1 MAEEIG
7 ESSIAAQHAT
17 SPLRNVDD
25 DKTLIRGCEMLGEC
39 GDNRKDG
46 DRENEIEE
54 GVATRERG
62 VGEYRSSMAGE
73 ILLLRIWRE
82 GNKYWE
88 WFTAQALSP
97 SVFTKFIFHKQAI
110 YILPSLCSA

>member
-1 MAEEIG
+1 VAEEFV
-7 ESSIAAQHAT
+7 ESSIAAQHVT
-17 SPLRNVDD
+17 SPLRNADD
-25 DKTLIRGCEMLGEC
+25 DKTLIKGCEMLGEC
-39 GDNRKDG
+39 GDNWKDG
-46 DRENEIEE
+46 DRENETEE

-73 ILLLRIWRE
+73 ILLLRMWRE

-97 SVFTKFIFHKQAI
+97 SVFTQFIFHNQDI
-110 YILPSLCSA
+110 YLMPTSCSD